1 MTRFLS
7 LSLRFSALF
16 GVLFGVSLVLFA
28 RTSHA
33 QCAQGGRDE
42 AIRSCRLHIVTG
54 PVLAPS
60 RVLGLGGAYQ
70 GIAEGLPGFA
80 VSAAAPAVRPAWSWD
95 WFDYDLDASISVP
108 NAFRRIDDLE
118 YDGVAEG
125 FNYSGFV
132 FVTLGAAAQLGPW
145 GIGVTTDLSRF
156 DLTPDRGAG
165 EESFRGFLSKTK
177 LLAGR
182 SFFDGDLVIGGGL
195 RHIGFDV
202 SGTTPD
208 GDTKS
213 LVTVQGMAPEVGF
226 LFRPAEHSYRIG
238 ATYRMAVSTGK
249 PGPEDVEKVDRW
261 WIPQSVNAP
270 WEVDIG
276 VAMQG
281 GARPLNVRWA
291 NSHEDREHF
300 LDDIRRARERR
311 AIERASVLSAM
322 SSETPP
328 ETRDKRRKQ
337 LEADDASIRV
347 LEEEEV
353 REFGRRYARM
363 ARRKYEAIPREHIL
377 FTLGL
382 LIVGPTADGISLES
396 FFVQTIRRAGAVV
409 TYSPRAGVE
418 TELIPNVL
426 RPRVGTYIEPSRF
439 TLEPDWKA
447 FRQHVTAGFDLNL
460 FRWRVFG
467 LYDEGTSWRVTMA
480 VDVTSNYW
488 NYGLSVGIWR

>member
-1 MTRFLS
+1 MAVNPIDVTRLLS
-7 LSLRFSALF
+7 FAAAL
-16 GVLFGVSLVLFA
+16 VTLVLA
-28 RTSHA
+28 RTSDA
-33 QCAQGGRDE
+33 QCVQGARDE

-60 RVLGLGGAYQ
+60 RVLGLAGAYQ

-80 VSAAAPAVRPAWSWD
+80 VSAAAPAVRSAWSWS
-95 WFDYDLDASISVP
+95 WFDYDVDASISIP
-108 NAFRRIDDLE
+108 NAFRKLDDLE

-132 FVTLGAAAQLGPW
+132 FVTLGANVQLGAW

-156 DLTPDRGAG
+156 DLTPDRQRG

-182 SFFDGDLVIGGGL
+182 SFFDGDLVVGGGL

-202 SGTTPD
+202 SETTAE
-208 GDTKS
+208 GDTKA
-213 LVTVQGMAPEVGF
+213 LVTVQGIAPEIGF
-226 LFRPAEHSYRIG
+226 LFRPQDHSFRIG
-238 ATYRMAVSTGK
+238 ATYRMAVTTGN
-249 PGPEDVEKVDRW
+249 PGRDDVAKVDRW

-270 WEVDIG
+270 WELDVG

-291 NSHEDREHF
+291 NPHDDHDHF
-300 LDDIRRARERR
+300 LDDIRRARDRR
-311 AIERASVLSAM
+311 AVERAAALTN
-322 SSETPP
+322 TPI
-328 ETRDKRRKQ
+328 ELREERRKQ
-337 LEADDASIRV
+337 LETDDASVRA
-347 LEEEEV
+347 LEEQEI
-353 REFGRRYARM
+353 RDFGRRYARM
-363 ARRKYEAIPREHIL
+363 ARERYARLPREHIL

-382 LIVGPTADGISLES
+382 LVVGPTSDGISLES
-396 FFVQTIRRAGAVV
+396 FFVQQIRRAGAVV

-418 TELIPNVL
+418 TELVPNVL

-439 TLEPDWKA
+439 TLAPDWKA
-447 FRQHVTAGFDLNL
+447 FRQHITAGFDLNL

-467 LYDEGTSWRVTMA
+467 IFDEGTSWRVTMA
-480 VDVTSNYW
+480 IDVSNNYW
-488 NYGLSVGIWR
+488 NYGLSLGIWR